1 MKSTALIVLAFVP
14 IAAFGQRKEI
24 VELQRDMAQLNDQ
37 VRTMQRTQDEKFG
50 QMLALIQQAL
60 EESRRANTAV
70 AVLQNSLTE
79 RISEQA
85 KSMVGPVS
93 GVGTKV
99 DQMSDEFRS
108 VREAVA
114 DLAARM
120 GRLDARLTDVVTA
133 VTTLRS
139 PPPAPGPETSGG
151 GVSSPPAGM
160 SAEQTYQNAYR
171 DMQGGQL
178 DLAAQQFSD
187 FLTYFPNTEYA
198 PNAQF
203 YLGDIY
209 LRKGDTENAIKAFD
223 AVLERYSENNKSADA
238 RYMKGR
244 ALVQAKKP
252 TAAAQEFRELI
263 KRYPDSD
270 VAAKARS
277 QLKAL
282 GFNTPAAK
290 PARSTPARRGR
301 R

>member
-1 MKSTALIVLAFVP
+1 MKSTALILLALIP
-14 IAAFGQRKEI
+14 TAATFGQRKEI

-50 QMLALIQQAL
+50 QILVLIQQAVD
-60 EESRRANTAV
+60 ESRRANTSV
-70 AVLQNSLTE
+70 AVLQNSLTD

-85 KSMVGPVS
+85 KSMVGPVT

-114 DLAARM
+114 DLSARM
-120 GRLDARLTDVVTA
+120 SRLDARLTDISTA
-133 VTTLRS
+133 VMTLRT
-139 PPPAPGPETSGG
+139 PPAAPGPETSS
-151 GVSSPPAGM
+151 GVGAAPPSGV

-178 DLAAQQFSD
+178 DLALQQFTD
-187 FLTYFPNTEYA
+187 FLNYFPTTEYA

-203 YLGDIY
+203 YVGDIY

-238 RYMKGR
+238 RYMKAR

-252 TAAAQEFRELI
+252 TAAAQEFRELV

-290 PARSTPARRGR
+290 PRTTPAKRVRR
-301 R
+301 

>member
-1 MKSTALIVLAFVP
+1 MKLTALIVLALVP
-14 IAAFGQRKEI
+14 AAGAFGQKKEI
-24 VELQRDMAQLNDQ
+24 VELQRDMALLNDQ
-37 VRTMQRTQDEKFG
+37 VRAMQRTQDEKFA
-50 QMLALIQQAL
+50 QVLLLIQQSLDEA
-60 EESRRANTAV
+60 RKANTAV
-70 AVLQNSLTE
+70 AVLQNGLTE
-79 RISEQA
+79 RISAQA
-85 KSMVGPVS
+85 KSMVGPVT

-99 DQMSDEFRS
+99 DQLADEFRS

-120 GRLDARLTDVVTA
+120 GRLDARLTDINTA
-133 VTTLRS
+133 VTTLRN
-139 PPPAPGPETSGG
+139 PPAAPGAPETAG
-151 GVSSPPAGM
+151 GVPPGM

-178 DLAAQQFSD
+178 DLAMQQFTD
-187 FLTYFPNTEYA
+187 FLKYFPTTEYA

-203 YLGDIY
+203 YIGDIY
-209 LRKGDTENAIKAFD
+209 MRKNDTENAIKAFD

-244 ALVQAKKP
+244 ALVLAKKP

-282 GFNTPAAK
+282 GYTAPAAAPPK
-290 PARSTPARRGR
+290 RSSKRD
-301 R
+301 

>member
-1 MKSTALIVLAFVP
+1 MKSTALFLLALLP
-14 IAAFGQRKEI
+14 LTALAQRKEI

-120 GRLDARLTDVVTA
+120 GRLDARLTDISTA
-133 VTTLRS
+133 VMTIRT
-139 PPPAPGPETSGG
+139 PPAAPGPMSDIPPGAA
-151 GVSSPPAGM
+151 PPAGV

-178 DLAAQQFSD
+178 DLALQQFND

-198 PNAQF
+198 PSAQF
-203 YLGDIY
+203 YVGDIH
-209 LRKGDTENAIKAFD
+209 LRKGDPENAIKAFD
-223 AVLERYSENNKSADA
+223 AVLERFSENNKSADA
-238 RYMKGR
+238 RFMKGR

-290 PARSTPARRGR
+290 PARSTPAKRGR